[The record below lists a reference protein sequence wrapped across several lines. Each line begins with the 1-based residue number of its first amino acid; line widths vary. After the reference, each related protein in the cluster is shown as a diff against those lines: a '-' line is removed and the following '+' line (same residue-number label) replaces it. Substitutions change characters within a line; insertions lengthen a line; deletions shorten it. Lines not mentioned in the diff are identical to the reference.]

1 MLDEFRGQRERM
13 VVELVKQGYLRS
25 EKIIKVFNETPR
37 HLFVREED
45 RNFAYADY
53 PVPILAGQTI
63 SAPHMVAIMTEVL
76 GINEDDIILEIGT
89 GSGYQTAILAELGK
103 EVYTIERIKTLHYQ
117 AKKLL
122 DKLGYKNISC
132 KASDGTL
139 GWKAHAPYDCI
150 IVTAAAPDIPDALFE
165 QLAPG
170 GRMAVPV
177 GEMHRQ
183 DLKLVMKTEEGGRT
197 VINRGGCIFVPLIGK
212 HGWKHD

>member
-1 MLDEFRGQRERM
+1 MDRRLADMVKHQLEGRGISDKRVLEAFSR
-13 VVELVKQGYLRS
+13 VE
-25 EKIIKVFNETPR
+25 R
-37 HLFVREED
+37 HLFVAERDSVYAYDD
-45 RNFAYADY
+45 RPLFIDS
-53 PVPILAGQTI
+53 GQTI
-63 SAPHMVAIMTEVL
+63 SQPYMVAIMTEVL

-212 HGWKHD
+212 HGWQHD

>member
-1 MLDEFRGQRERM
+1 MDRRLADMVKHQLEGRGISDKRVLEAFSR
-13 VVELVKQGYLRS
+13 VE
-25 EKIIKVFNETPR
+25 R
-37 HLFVREED
+37 HLFVAERDSVYAYDD
-45 RNFAYADY
+45 RPLFIDS
-53 PVPILAGQTI
+53 GQTI
-63 SAPHMVAIMTEVL
+63 SQPYMVAIMTEVL